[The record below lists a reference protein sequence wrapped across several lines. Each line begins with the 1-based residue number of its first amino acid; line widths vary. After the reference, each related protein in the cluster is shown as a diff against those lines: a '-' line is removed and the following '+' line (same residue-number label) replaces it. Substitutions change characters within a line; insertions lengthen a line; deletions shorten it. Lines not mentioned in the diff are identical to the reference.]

1 MIKAPLCFLNLI
13 WVVCGWRIARWCRYP
28 GWGSLSRCQP
38 EETNREN
45 NYSHI
50 FTTWNRLSLSLFAT
64 IALSLLLFLFAYP
77 NIKVLKMIDFCK
89 THLAFP
95 YYYNA
100 TQDKTTQNTCTRA
113 LLPLLY
119 LTSCLLTWHV
129 GVKSFVHA
137 QKLMPQR
144 FTQVYIHI

>member
-13 WVVCGWRIARWCRYP
+13 WVVCGWRIPRWCRYP

-50 FTTWNRLSLSLFAT
+50 FTTWNRLGLSLFAT
-64 IALSLLLFLFAYP
+64 IALSLLPFLFAYP

-100 TQDKTTQNTCTRA
+100 TQDKTRQNTCTRA
-113 LLPLLY
+113 LLPLQY
-119 LTSCLLTWHV
+119 LTSCLLTWLV
-129 GVKSFVHA
+129 GVKSFIHA